1 MTYLAVIVGGDMTIY
16 GGIIVPYDTIC
27 HLPCVKQSKL
37 ESIWLYQIEVKNC
50 FKNESLLY
58 ISNLSV

>member
-37 ESIWLYQIEVKNC
+37 EKYMALPNRGEK
-50 FKNESLLY
+50 LL
-58 ISNLSV
+58 